1 MELLL
6 YARSSS
12 ARLQYICQF
21 IFADLW
27 SVKYSITSDESAFE
41 QFNGIKLRYANEAA
55 LPGCVTIGDCGLL
68 FESDIREQRLS
79 FDLINGIKAFFITK
93 ETDVPFDLLSASFYL
108 LSRYEEYLPHKLDQY
123 RTIRARK
130 FLSLQGE
137 LLRTAH
143 HQYLGHS
150 ARRNDPT
157 KAWYVH

>member
-12 ARLQYICQF
+12 TRLQYICQF

-79 FDLINGIKAFFITK
+79 FDLINGI
-93 ETDVPFDLLSASFYL
+93 
-108 LSRYEEYLPHKLDQY
+108 
-123 RTIRARK
+123 
-130 FLSLQGE
+130 
-137 LLRTAH
+137 
-143 HQYLGHS
+143 
-150 ARRNDPT
+150 
-157 KAWYVH
+157 